1 MRPLKLVPDNV
12 NIDWMRWRHIATAI
26 TVAMVVVSITLLVMR
41 GLNFGIDFV
50 GGQNIRVTFSQQV
63 DIDSLRMRVDS
74 LGYGE
79 STVQQFG
86 SAREVA
92 IRMPVPGDDP
102 EATARAVAQVR
113 AMVETNYPGAHIASV
128 EAVSGK
134 VSGELFQKGAMAL
147 GFAMLAVAIYIWFRF
162 EWQFGVGALLALAQ
176 DMIVTLGFFAATQL
190 EFNLNT
196 VAALLT
202 IIGYSLNDKIVI
214 FDRVRE
220 NLRKYRK
227 MEIIPLLNLSINETL
242 ARTVMTSLT
251 LITAL
256 AALVILGPDVIF
268 GFSLAMLL
276 GIAIGTWSSMFVGNG
291 ILIQFKVGPGSFK
304 SEEEKAAEA
313 KEQAKATGQVS
324 FKDMP

>member
-1 MRPLKLVPDNV
+1 MRPLKLVPDNT
-12 NIDWMRWRHIATAI
+12 NIDWLRWRHWATVL
-26 TVAMVVVSITLLVMR
+26 TVTMVVVSIALLVFR

-50 GGQNIRVTFSQQV
+50 GGQNIRVNFAQPVQ
-63 DIDSLRMRVDS
+63 IDTLRQRIDA
-74 LGYGE
+74 LGHGE
-79 STVQQFG
+79 ATIQQFG
-86 SAREVA
+86 SPQDVA
-92 IRMPVPGDDP
+92 IRMPVPGDDAG
-102 EATARAVAQVR
+102 ATARVTAQVR
-113 AMVETNYPGAHIASV
+113 QVIETNYPGAKIGSV

-134 VSGELFQKGAMAL
+134 VSGELFQKGALAL
-147 GFAMLAVAIYIWFRF
+147 GLAMIAIAIYIWFRF
-162 EWQFGVGALLALAQ
+162 EWQFGLGALLALAQ
-176 DMIVTLGFFAATQL
+176 DMIVTLGFFALTQL

-196 VAALLT
+196 IAALLT

-227 MEIIPLLNLSINETL
+227 MEIVPLLNLSINETL

-251 LITAL
+251 LTLAL
-256 AALVILGPDVIF
+256 SALVLLGPDVIF

-276 GIAIGTWSSMFVGNG
+276 GIVVGTYSSMFVGNG

-304 SEEEKAAEA
+304 SNEDKAAEK
-313 KEQAKATGQVS
+313 KERTGQVS

>member
-1 MRPLKLVPDNV
+1 MRPLHLVPENT
-12 NIDWMRWRHIATAI
+12 NIDWLRWRHWATALS
-26 TVAMVVVSITLLVMR
+26 VLMVVVSIALLATR

-50 GGQNIRVTFSQQV
+50 GGQNIRVTFAQPVQIE
-63 DIDSLRMRVDS
+63 DIRNRVDQ

-79 STVQQFG
+79 STIQQFG
-86 SAREVA
+86 SARDIA
-92 IRMPVPGDDP
+92 IRMPVPGDDAG
-102 EATARAVAQVR
+102 ATARAVAQVR
-113 AMVETNYPGAHIASV
+113 EIVEKNYPGARIGSV

-134 VSGELFQKGAMAL
+134 VSGELFEKGALAL
-147 GFAMLAVAIYIWFRF
+147 GIAMIAIAIYIWFRF
-162 EWQFGVGALLALAQ
+162 EWQFGLGALLALAQ
-176 DMIVTLGFFAATQL
+176 DMVVTLGFFALTQL

-196 VAALLT
+196 IAALLT

-227 MEIIPLLNLSINETL
+227 MEIVPLLNLSINETL

-251 LITAL
+251 LILSL
-256 AALVILGPDVIF
+256 AALVLLGPDVIF

-276 GIAIGTWSSMFVGNG
+276 GIVIGTYSSMFVGNG

-304 SEEEKAAEA
+304 SDDEKAQEN
-313 KEQAKATGQVS
+313 KARTGSVS

>member
-1 MRPLKLVPDNV
+1 MRPLKLVPDNT
-12 NIDWMRWRHIATAI
+12 NIDWMRWRHYATAL
-26 TVAMVVVSITLLVMR
+26 TVLMVVVSIALLVFR

-50 GGQNIRVTFSQQV
+50 GGQNIRVSFAQPVQ
-63 DIDSLRMRVDS
+63 IDTLRRQIDALGNGDS
-74 LGYGE
+74 
-79 STVQQFG
+79 TIQQFG
-86 SAREVA
+86 SPRDIA
-92 IRMPVPGDDP
+92 IRTPVPGDDSG
-102 EATARAVAQVR
+102 ATARVTAQVR
-113 AMVETNYPGAHIASV
+113 QVIESNYPGAKINSV

-134 VSGELFQKGAMAL
+134 VSGELFRKGALAL
-147 GFAMLAVAIYIWFRF
+147 GLAMIAIAIYIWFRF
-162 EWQFGVGALLALAQ
+162 EWQFGLGALLALAQ

-196 VAALLT
+196 IAALLT

-227 MEIIPLLNLSINETL
+227 MEIVPLLNLSINETL

-251 LITAL
+251 LTLAL
-256 AALVILGPDVIF
+256 SALVLIGPDVIF

-276 GIAIGTWSSMFVGNG
+276 GIVVGTYSSMFVGNG

-304 SEEEKAAEA
+304 PADEKAADG
-313 KEQAKATGQVS
+313 KERVGPVS

>member
-1 MRPLKLVPDNV
+1 MRPLKLVPDNT
-12 NIDWMRWRHIATAI
+12 NIDFMGFRHWATAI
-26 TVAMVVVSITLLVMR
+26 TVLMVVVSIAFLVMR

-50 GGQNIRVTFSQQV
+50 GGQNVRVTFAQPVQL
-63 DIDSLRMRVDS
+63 DTLRERVDA

-79 STVQQFG
+79 STIQQFG
-86 SAREVA
+86 SAKDVA
-92 IRMPVPGDDP
+92 IRMPVPGDEDG
-102 EATARAVAQVR
+102 ATARATAQVR
-113 AMVETNYPGAHIASV
+113 EVIAKNYPGARVNSV

-134 VSGELFQKGAMAL
+134 VSGELFEKGALAL
-147 GFAMLAVAIYIWFRF
+147 GLAMLAIAIYIWFRF

-251 LITAL
+251 LVIAL

-304 SEEEKAAEA
+304 SNEDKAAEGAA
-313 KEQAKATGQVS
+313 KTGQVS

>member
-1 MRPLKLVPDNV
+1 MRPLHLVPENT
-12 NIDWMRWRHIATAI
+12 NIDWLRWRHWATALS
-26 TVAMVVVSITLLVMR
+26 VLMVVVSIALLATR

-50 GGQNIRVTFSQQV
+50 GGQNIRVTFAQPVQIE
-63 DIDSLRMRVDS
+63 DIRNRVDQ

-79 STVQQFG
+79 STIQQFG
-86 SAREVA
+86 SARDIA
-92 IRMPVPGDDP
+92 IRMPVPGDDAG
-102 EATARAVAQVR
+102 ATARAVAQVR
-113 AMVETNYPGAHIASV
+113 EIVEKNYPGARIGSV

-134 VSGELFQKGAMAL
+134 VSGELFEKGALAL
-147 GFAMLAVAIYIWFRF
+147 GIAMIAIAIYIWFRF
-162 EWQFGVGALLALAQ
+162 EWQFGLGALLALAQ
-176 DMIVTLGFFAATQL
+176 DMIVTLGFFALTQL

-196 VAALLT
+196 IAALLT

-227 MEIIPLLNLSINETL
+227 MEIVPLLNLSINETL

-251 LITAL
+251 LIL
-256 AALVILGPDVIF
+256 SLSALVLLGPDVIF

-276 GIAIGTWSSMFVGNG
+276 GIVIGTYSSMFVGNG

-304 SEEEKAAEA
+304 SDDEKAQEN
-313 KEQAKATGQVS
+313 KARTGSVS

>member
-1 MRPLKLVPDNV
+1 MRPLKLVPDNT
-12 NIDWMRWRHIATAI
+12 NIDWMAWRRVA
-26 TVAMVVVSITLLVMR
+26 TVASILMVIASVVLLGVR

-50 GGQNIRVTFSQQV
+50 GGQVVRVTFEQPVQ
-63 DIDSLRMRVDS
+63 IDELRGRVDT
-74 LGYGE
+74 LGLGD
-79 STVQQFG
+79 STIQQFG
-86 SAREVA
+86 SPQDIA
-92 IRMPVPGDDP
+92 IRLPVPDGS
-102 EATARAVAQVR
+102 ESAASESASEVR
-113 AMVETNYPGAHIASV
+113 ALIETNYPGAQVGSV

-134 VSGELFQKGAMAL
+134 VSGELFQKGALAL
-147 GFAMLAVAIYIWFRF
+147 FFAMIAISIYIWFRF

-176 DMIVTLGFFAATQL
+176 DIIVTLGFFAATQL

-196 VAALLT
+196 IAALLT

-251 LITAL
+251 LVLAL
-256 AALVILGPDVIF
+256 SALVLLGPDVIF

-276 GIAIGTWSSMFVGNG
+276 GIAIGTYSSMFVGNG
-291 ILIQFKVGPGSFK
+291 ILIQFKVGPGTF
-304 SEEEKAAEA
+304 AAREGA
-313 KEQAKATGQVS
+313 AAAGAERVRARDAEV
-324 FKDMP
+324 

>member
-1 MRPLKLVPDNV
+1 MRPLKLVPEDT
-12 NIDWMRWRHIATAI
+12 NIDWMRWRRWATVLSVLMVI
-26 TVAMVVVSITLLVMR
+26 VSVALLGTR

-50 GGQNIRVTFSQQV
+50 GGQNIRVNFAQQV
-63 DIDSLRMRVDS
+63 DIDGLRERVDG

-79 STVQQFG
+79 STVQEFG
-86 SAREVA
+86 TPRDVS

-102 EATARAVAQVR
+102 AATAEATARLRAVIEQ
-113 AMVETNYPGAHIASV
+113 NYPGASIASV

-147 GFAMLAVAIYIWFRF
+147 GFAMLAITIYIWFRF
-162 EWQFGVGALLALAQ
+162 EWQFGLGALLALAQ

-196 VAALLT
+196 IAALLT

-220 NLRKYRK
+220 NLRKYRR
-227 MEIIPLLNLSINETL
+227 MEIVPLLNLSINETL

-251 LITAL
+251 LTVAL

-276 GIAIGTWSSMFVGNG
+276 GIAIGTYSSMFVGNG

-304 SEEEKAAEA
+304 SDEEKTAEVKA
-313 KEQAKATGQVS
+313 KSGPVS

>member
-1 MRPLKLVPDNV
+1 MRPLKLVPDNT
-12 NIDWMRWRHIATAI
+12 NIDWMAWRRVAT
-26 TVAMVVVSITLLVMR
+26 VVSVLMVIASIVLLGVR

-50 GGQNIRVTFSQQV
+50 GGQVVRVTFDQPIQ
-63 DIDSLRMRVDS
+63 IDELRDRVDT
-74 LGYGE
+74 LGIGE
-79 STVQQFG
+79 STIQQFG
-86 SAREVA
+86 SPQDIA
-92 IRMPVPGDDP
+92 IRLPVPDGGE
-102 EATARAVAQVR
+102 EAASESASAVR
-113 AMVETNYPGAHIASV
+113 ALIETNYPGAQVGSV

-134 VSGELFQKGAMAL
+134 VSGELFQKGALAL
-147 GFAMLAVAIYIWFRF
+147 FFAMIAISIYIWFRF

-176 DMIVTLGFFAATQL
+176 DILVTLGFFAATQL

-196 VAALLT
+196 IAALLT

-251 LITAL
+251 LVLAL
-256 AALVILGPDVIF
+256 TALVILGPDVIF

-276 GIAIGTWSSMFVGNG
+276 GIAIGTYSSMFVGNG
-291 ILIQFKVGPGSFK
+291 ILIQFKVGPGTFAK
-304 SEEEKAAEA
+304 TEGAAAAGAERVRPRDA
-313 KEQAKATGQVS
+313 EV
-324 FKDMP
+324 

>member
-1 MRPLKLVPDNV
+1 MRPLHLVPENT
-12 NIDWMRWRHIATAI
+12 NIDWLRWRHWATALS
-26 TVAMVVVSITLLVMR
+26 VLMVVVSIALLATR

-50 GGQNIRVTFSQQV
+50 GGQNIRVTFAQPVQIE
-63 DIDSLRMRVDS
+63 DIRNRVDQ

-79 STVQQFG
+79 STIQQFG
-86 SAREVA
+86 SARDIA
-92 IRMPVPGDDP
+92 IRMPVPGDDAG
-102 EATARAVAQVR
+102 ATARAVAQVR
-113 AMVETNYPGAHIASV
+113 EIVEKNYPGARIGSV

-134 VSGELFQKGAMAL
+134 VSGELFEKGALAL
-147 GFAMLAVAIYIWFRF
+147 GIAMIAIAIYIWFRF
-162 EWQFGVGALLALAQ
+162 EWQFGLGALLALAQ
-176 DMIVTLGFFAATQL
+176 DMIVTLGFFALTQL

-196 VAALLT
+196 IAALLT

-227 MEIIPLLNLSINETL
+227 MEIVPLLNLSINETL

-251 LITAL
+251 LILSL
-256 AALVILGPDVIF
+256 AALVLLGPDVIF

-276 GIAIGTWSSMFVGNG
+276 GIVIGTYSSMFVGNG

-304 SEEEKAAEA
+304 SDDEKAQEN
-313 KEQAKATGQVS
+313 KARTGSVS

>member
-12 NIDWMRWRHIATAI
+12 NIDWLRWRNVATVFSI
-26 TVAMVVVSITLLVMR
+26 AMVVASIAFLVVR

-50 GGQNIRVTFSQQV
+50 GGQVVRATFAQPVQ
-63 DIDSLRMRVDS
+63 IDELRGRIDA

-79 STVQQFG
+79 STIQEFG
-86 SAREVA
+86 GGNEVA
-92 IRMPVPGDDP
+92 IRLAVPEGGEDAASRS
-102 EATARAVAQVR
+102 ATEIRSAV
-113 AMVETNYPGAHIASV
+113 EDNYPGARVDSV

-147 GFAMLAVAIYIWFRF
+147 GFAMIAITIYIWFRF
-162 EWQFGVGALLALAQ
+162 EWQFGLGALLALAQ
-176 DMIVTLGFFAATQL
+176 DMVVTLGFFAATQL

-196 VAALLT
+196 IAALLT

-227 MEIIPLLNLSINETL
+227 MEIVELLNLSINETL

-251 LITAL
+251 LIVALTAL
-256 AALVILGPDVIF
+256 VVLGPDVIF

-276 GIAIGTWSSMFVGNG
+276 GIAIGTYSSMFVGNG
-291 ILIQFKVGPGSFK
+291 VLIQFKVGPESFMK
-304 SEEEKAAEA
+304 KETGPAGAERVGTR
-313 KEQAKATGQVS
+313 EL
-324 FKDMP
+324 P

>member
-1 MRPLKLVPDNV
+1 MRPLHLVPQNT
-12 NIDWMRWRHIATAI
+12 NIDWLRWRHWATA
-26 TVAMVVVSITLLVMR
+26 VSVLMVTAAIALLVIR

-50 GGQNIRVTFSQQV
+50 GGQNIRVTFAQPVQIEDV
-63 DIDSLRMRVDS
+63 RNRIDQ

-79 STVQQFG
+79 STIQQFG
-86 SAREVA
+86 SPREIA
-92 IRMPVPGDDP
+92 IRMPVPGDDAG
-102 EATARAVAQVR
+102 ATARAVAQVR
-113 AMVETNYPGAHIASV
+113 EIVEKNYPGSRIGSV

-134 VSGELFQKGAMAL
+134 VSGELFQKGALAL
-147 GFAMLAVAIYIWFRF
+147 GLAMIAIAVYIWFRF
-162 EWQFGVGALLALAQ
+162 EWQFGLGALLALAQ
-176 DMIVTLGFFAATQL
+176 DIIVTLGFFALTQL

-196 VAALLT
+196 IAALLT
-202 IIGYSLNDKIVI
+202 ILGYSLNDKIVI

-227 MEIIPLLNLSINETL
+227 MEIVPLLNLSINETL

-251 LITAL
+251 LILSL
-256 AALVILGPDVIF
+256 AALVALGPDVIF

-276 GIAIGTWSSMFVGNG
+276 GIVIGTWSSFFVGNG

-304 SEEEKAAEA
+304 SDEEKAQESKA
-313 KEQAKATGQVS
+313 KPGTVS

>member
-1 MRPLKLVPDNV
+1 MRPLKLVPDNT
-12 NIDWMRWRHIATAI
+12 NIDWMRWRTWATALS
-26 TVAMVVVSITLLVMR
+26 VLMVVVSISLLVFR

-50 GGQNIRVTFSQQV
+50 GGQNVRVSFAQPV
-63 DIDSLRMRVDS
+63 AIDELRDRVDA
-74 LGYGE
+74 LGYGDT
-79 STVQQFG
+79 TVQEFG
-86 SAREVA
+86 SARDVA
-92 IRMPVPGDDP
+92 IRMPVPDDD
-102 EATARAVAQVR
+102 EGATARAVAEVR
-113 AMVETNYPGAHIASV
+113 EVIAKNYPGSRIDSV

-134 VSGELFQKGAMAL
+134 VSGELFKQGALAL
-147 GFAMLAVAIYIWFRF
+147 GFAMIAIAIYIWFRF
-162 EWQFGVGALLALAQ
+162 EWQFGLGALLALAQ
-176 DMIVTLGFFAATQL
+176 DIIVTLGFFSATQL

-196 VAALLT
+196 IAALLT

-227 MEIIPLLNLSINETL
+227 MEIVPLLNLSINETL

-251 LITAL
+251 LTVAL
-256 AALVILGPDVIF
+256 AALVLLGPDVIF

-276 GIAIGTWSSMFVGNG
+276 GIAIGTYSSMFVGNG

-304 SEEEKAAEA
+304 SDEEEAEKA
-313 KEQAKATGQVS
+313 KGRSGPVS

>member
-1 MRPLKLVPDNV
+1 MRPLKLVPDNT
-12 NIDWMRWRHIATAI
+12 NIDWMAWRRVAT
-26 TVAMVVVSITLLVMR
+26 VVSVLMVIASIVLLGVR

-50 GGQNIRVTFSQQV
+50 GGQVVRVTFDQPIQ
-63 DIDSLRMRVDS
+63 IDELRDRVDT
-74 LGYGE
+74 LGIGE
-79 STVQQFG
+79 STIQQFG
-86 SAREVA
+86 SPQDIA
-92 IRMPVPGDDP
+92 IRLPVPDGGE
-102 EATARAVAQVR
+102 EAASERASAVR
-113 AMVETNYPGAHIASV
+113 ALIETNYPGAQVGSV

-134 VSGELFQKGAMAL
+134 VSGELFQKGALAL
-147 GFAMLAVAIYIWFRF
+147 FFAMIAISIYIWFRF

-176 DMIVTLGFFAATQL
+176 DILVTLGFFAATQL

-196 VAALLT
+196 IAALLT

-251 LITAL
+251 LVLAL
-256 AALVILGPDVIF
+256 TALVILGPDVIF

-276 GIAIGTWSSMFVGNG
+276 GIAIGTYSSMFVGNG
-291 ILIQFKVGPGSFK
+291 ILIQFKVGPGTFAK
-304 SEEEKAAEA
+304 TEGAAAAGAERVRPRDA
-313 KEQAKATGQVS
+313 EV
-324 FKDMP
+324 

>member
-1 MRPLKLVPDNV
+1 MRPLKLVPDNT
-12 NIDWMRWRHIATAI
+12 NIDWLRWRHWATVLSVFLVVASIALLAI
-26 TVAMVVVSITLLVMR
+26 R

-50 GGQNIRVTFSQQV
+50 GGQNIRVTFAQPVQ
-63 DIDSLRMRVDS
+63 IDTLRERIDA
-74 LGYGE
+74 LGHGE
-79 STVQQFG
+79 STIQQFG
-86 SAREVA
+86 SPRDVA
-92 IRMPVPGDDP
+92 IRMPVPDND
-102 EATARAVAQVR
+102 ENATARVTAQVR
-113 AMVETNYPGAHIASV
+113 QVIDGNYPGARINSV

-134 VSGELFQKGAMAL
+134 VSGELFQKGALAL
-147 GFAMLAVAIYIWFRF
+147 GLAMIAIAIYIWFRF
-162 EWQFGVGALLALAQ
+162 EWQFGLGALLALAQ
-176 DMIVTLGFFAATQL
+176 DILVTLGFFALTQL

-196 VAALLT
+196 IAALLT

-227 MEIIPLLNLSINETL
+227 MEIVPLLNLSINETL

-251 LITAL
+251 LTLAL
-256 AALVILGPDVIF
+256 AALVLLGPDVIF

-276 GIAIGTWSSMFVGNG
+276 GIVIGTYSSMFVGNG

-304 SEEEKAAEA
+304 SAEEKVASGPKGAER
-313 KEQAKATGQVS
+313 VS

>member
-1 MRPLKLVPDNV
+1 MRPLHLVPQDT
-12 NIDWMRWRHIATAI
+12 NIDWLRWRHWATAVSVLI
-26 TVAMVVVSITLLVMR
+26 VTVSIALLVIR

-50 GGQNIRVTFSQQV
+50 GGQNIRVTFAQPV
-63 DIDSLRMRVDS
+63 EIEDVRKRVDQ

-79 STVQQFG
+79 STIQQFG
-86 SAREVA
+86 SPRDIA
-92 IRMPVPGDDP
+92 IRMPVPGDDAG
-102 EATARAVAQVR
+102 ATARAVAQVR
-113 AMVETNYPGAHIASV
+113 EIVEKNYPGARIGSV

-134 VSGELFQKGAMAL
+134 VSGELFEKGALAL
-147 GFAMLAVAIYIWFRF
+147 GLAMIAIAIYIWFRF
-162 EWQFGVGALLALAQ
+162 EWQFGLGALLALAQ
-176 DMIVTLGFFAATQL
+176 DIIVTLGFFALTQL

-196 VAALLT
+196 IAALLT
-202 IIGYSLNDKIVI
+202 ILGYSLNDKIVI

-251 LITAL
+251 LILSL
-256 AALVILGPDVIF
+256 AALVALGPDVIY

-276 GIAIGTWSSMFVGNG
+276 GIVIGTWSSFFVGNG

-304 SEEEKAAEA
+304 SDEEKAQESRA
-313 KEQAKATGQVS
+313 KPGAVS

>member
-1 MRPLKLVPDNV
+1 MRPMKLVPDNT
-12 NIDWMRWRHIATAI
+12 NIDWMAWRRIAT
-26 TVAMVVVSITLLVMR
+26 VVSVLMVIASIVLLGVR

-50 GGQNIRVTFSQQV
+50 GGQVVRVTFDQPVQ
-63 DIDSLRMRVDS
+63 IDELRDRVDT
-74 LGYGE
+74 LGIGE
-79 STVQQFG
+79 STIQQFG
-86 SAREVA
+86 SPQDIA
-92 IRMPVPGDDP
+92 IRLPVPDGG
-102 EATARAVAQVR
+102 ESAASESASAVR
-113 AMVETNYPGAHIASV
+113 ALIETNYPGAQVGSV

-134 VSGELFQKGAMAL
+134 VSGELFQKGALAL
-147 GFAMLAVAIYIWFRF
+147 FFAMIAISIYIWFRF

-176 DMIVTLGFFAATQL
+176 DILVTLGFFAATQL

-196 VAALLT
+196 IAALLT

-251 LITAL
+251 LVLAL
-256 AALVILGPDVIF
+256 TALVILGPDVIF

-276 GIAIGTWSSMFVGNG
+276 GIAIGTYSSMFVGNG
-291 ILIQFKVGPGSFK
+291 ILIQFKVGPGTFAK
-304 SEEEKAAEA
+304 TEGAAAAGAERVRPRDA
-313 KEQAKATGQVS
+313 EV
-324 FKDMP
+324 

>member
-1 MRPLKLVPDNV
+1 MRPMKLVPDNV
-12 NIDWMRWRHIATAI
+12 NVDWMRWRHVATFI
-26 TVAMVVVSITLLVMR
+26 TVAMVVASIAMLGLR

-50 GGQNIRVTFSQQV
+50 GGQNIRVNFSQPIQ
-63 DIDSLRMRVDS
+63 IDTLRERVDA

-79 STVQQFG
+79 STIQQFG
-86 SAREVA
+86 STQEVA
-92 IRMPVPGDDP
+92 IRIPVPGDDP
-102 EATARAVAQVR
+102 DATATATARVR
-113 AMVETNYPGAHIASV
+113 DVIAKNYPGANVASV

-134 VSGELFQKGAMAL
+134 VSGELFMKGAMAL

-176 DMIVTLGFFAATQL
+176 DMVVTLGFFAATHL

-256 AALVILGPDVIF
+256 AALVILGPNVIF

-304 SEEEKAAEA
+304 SDEEKAEEA
-313 KEQAKATGQVS
+313 KAAAKAGGPVS
-324 FKDMP
+324 FKDLP

>member
-1 MRPLKLVPDNV
+1 MRPLKLVPEDT
-12 NIDWMRWRHIATAI
+12 NIDWMRWRHLATVLTVTMVAASIA
-26 TVAMVVVSITLLVMR
+26 LLVFR

-50 GGQNIRVTFSQQV
+50 GGQNVRVTFAQPV
-63 DIDSLRMRVDS
+63 HIDTLRERIGR

-79 STVQQFG
+79 ATIQQFG
-86 SAREVA
+86 SPTDIA
-92 IRMPVPGDDP
+92 IRLPVPGGDD
-102 EATARAVAQVR
+102 AAASKAVAQIRNVIGS
-113 AMVETNYPGAHIASV
+113 NYPGAHIGSV

-162 EWQFGVGALLALAQ
+162 EWQFGLGALLALAQ
-176 DMIVTLGFFAATQL
+176 DMIVTLGFFALTQL

-196 VAALLT
+196 IAALLT

-227 MEIIPLLNLSINETL
+227 MEIVPLLNLSINETL

-256 AALVILGPDVIF
+256 TALVVLGPNVIF

-276 GIAIGTWSSMFVGNG
+276 GIVVGTYSSMFVGNG

-304 SEEEKAAEA
+304 SDEEKAAEV
-313 KEQAKATGQVS
+313 KERTGPVS

>member
-12 NIDWMRWRHIATAI
+12 NIDWMRWRHWATAL
-26 TVAMVVVSITLLVMR
+26 TVLMVVISIALLLIR
-41 GLNFGIDFV
+41 GLNFGIDFL
-50 GGQNIRVTFSQQV
+50 GGQNIRVTFQQSV
-63 DIDSLRMRVDS
+63 QIDDLRNRIDE

-79 STVQQFG
+79 TTIQQFG
-86 SAREVA
+86 GPRDIA
-92 IRMPVPGDDP
+92 IRMPVPGADP
-102 EATARAVAQVR
+102 DATARVVAQVR
-113 AMVETNYPGAHIASV
+113 EVIEKNYPGAVIGSV
-128 EAVSGK
+128 DAVSGK
-134 VSGELFQKGAMAL
+134 VSDELFEKGAMAL
-147 GFAMLAVAIYIWFRF
+147 GFAMLAIAIYIWFRF

-196 VAALLT
+196 IAALLT

-227 MEIIPLLNLSINETL
+227 MDIVPLLNLSINETL

-251 LITAL
+251 LIVAL
-256 AALVILGPDVIF
+256 SMLVFLGPEVIF

-291 ILIQFKVGPGSFK
+291 VLIQFKVGPESFMT
-304 SEEEKAAEA
+304 SEDTKKTERKAADDGA
-313 KEQAKATGQVS
+313 KV
-324 FKDMP
+324 

>member
-1 MRPLKLVPDNV
+1 MRPLKLVPDNT
-12 NIDWMRWRHIATAI
+12 NIDWMAWRRVAT
-26 TVAMVVVSITLLVMR
+26 VVSILMVIASIVLLGVR

-50 GGQNIRVTFSQQV
+50 GGQVVRVTFTQPV
-63 DIDSLRMRVDS
+63 EIDELRNRVDT
-74 LGYGE
+74 LGLGE
-79 STVQQFG
+79 STIQQFG
-86 SAREVA
+86 SARDIA
-92 IRMPVPGDDP
+92 IRLPVPDGG
-102 EATARAVAQVR
+102 EAAASESASQVR
-113 AMVETNYPGAHIASV
+113 GLIETNYPGAQVGSV

-134 VSGELFQKGAMAL
+134 VSGELFQKGALAL
-147 GFAMLAVAIYIWFRF
+147 FFAMIAISIYIWFRF

-176 DMIVTLGFFAATQL
+176 DILVTLGFFAATQL

-196 VAALLT
+196 IAALLT

-251 LITAL
+251 LVLAL
-256 AALVILGPDVIF
+256 AALVVLGPDVIF

-276 GIAIGTWSSMFVGNG
+276 GIAIGTYSSMFVGNG
-291 ILIQFKVGPGSFK
+291 ILIQFKVGPGTFGPR
-304 SEEEKAAEA
+304 EGGATAVGAERVGPRDA
-313 KEQAKATGQVS
+313 EV
-324 FKDMP
+324 